1 MNIVQRI
8 AKNTGVL
15 LVSQVVS
22 YILGFFYVMY
32 AARYLGAAGFGILS
46 FALAFTG
53 IFGVFT
59 DLGLRPL
66 TVREVARN
74 KSLAPK
80 YLANVSAMKIIL
92 VSITFGLIALII
104 NLLGYPKQTIK
115 VVYLI
120 ALSVIFTAFSGMF
133 YSIFQAFEKMEYQS
147 LGQILNSAL
156 MLSGV
161 IFAIRQ
167 GFSVVGFASLYFI
180 ASIAVLG
187 YSLAVLRW
195 KFSNPTLAWSPR
207 KIEIDWSFWKPTIK
221 EALPFGLSAIF
232 VTVYFWIDTVMLS
245 LMKGNEAVGWYN
257 AAYRFVYVL
266 LFIPGAY
273 FSSIYPIMSKFYK
286 TSEDS
291 LKFSYKKSLK
301 YILIVA
307 YPIAIGVTLFANKII
322 LLVFKEEFTPSIP
335 ALQILVWAVFFS
347 YLAHATLYTLNSINR
362 QIIYTKVTSLAM
374 VLNIILNLIFI
385 PSFSFIG
392 ASLTTLFT
400 EFIGFFLMFYY
411 LKRYFENSI
420 RYCFLVKFIFIM
432 VTISIIMLTLKK
444 FINAELSFTI
454 GVGIYLILLYLLNIF
469 TKEDVKLFKTV
480 LTPLHTKVVNKGE

>member
-15 LVSQVVS
+15 LLSQIVS

-32 AARYLGAAGFGILS
+32 AARYLGAEGFGILS

-92 VSITFGLIALII
+92 VSITFGLVALVI

-120 ALSVIFTAFSGMF
+120 ALSVIFTAFSQMF

-156 MLSGV
+156 MLSGA
-161 IFAIRQ
+161 IFAIKQ
-167 GFSVVGFASLYFI
+167 GFSVIGFASLYFI

-207 KIEIDWSFWKPTIK
+207 KMEIDWSFWKPTIK

-232 VTVYFWIDTVMLS
+232 VTVYFWIGKL
-245 LMKGNEAVGWYN
+245 
-257 AAYRFVYVL
+257 
-266 LFIPGAY
+266 
-273 FSSIYPIMSKFYK
+273 
-286 TSEDS
+286 
-291 LKFSYKKSLK
+291 
-301 YILIVA
+301 
-307 YPIAIGVTLFANKII
+307 
-322 LLVFKEEFTPSIP
+322 PS
-335 ALQILVWAVFFS
+335 
-347 YLAHATLYTLNSINR
+347 
-362 QIIYTKVTSLAM
+362 
-374 VLNIILNLIFI
+374 
-385 PSFSFIG
+385 
-392 ASLTTLFT
+392 
-400 EFIGFFLMFYY
+400 
-411 LKRYFENSI
+411 
-420 RYCFLVKFIFIM
+420 
-432 VTISIIMLTLKK
+432 
-444 FINAELSFTI
+444 
-454 GVGIYLILLYLLNIF
+454 
-469 TKEDVKLFKTV
+469 
-480 LTPLHTKVVNKGE
+480 